1 MLDSMNDRKLVMT
14 FWDKIMEKPDWGTSL
29 LLKSG
34 MLGFGMLVVLWAGW
48 PQPQIGNLDH
58 SSEPIVLS
66 EDTRIQDV
74 HRETSPVPVISPK
87 VSFEPSS
94 IERENADFQ
103 AAHIPLLVDLNVSS
117 QMELKTLPGIGMVL
131 ADRIVSYRSTY
142 GEFQRVGDLVNVSG
156 IGEKRLKR
164 LQPFVKVETIVRD
177 IGS

>member
-1 MLDSMNDRKLVMT
+1 M
-14 FWDKIMEKPDWGTSL
+14 
-29 LLKSG
+29 
-34 MLGFGMLVVLWAGW
+34 
-48 PQPQIGNLDH
+48 GNLDH
-58 SSEPIVLS
+58 SSAPIVLS
-66 EDTRIQDV
+66 EDKPIQEV
-74 HRETSPVPVISPK
+74 HRESISVPVISPK
-87 VSFEPSS
+87 VDFASSS
-94 IERENADFQ
+94 IESERSDFQ